1 VVNTRITAG
10 DKGAFNRTLKLA
22 RLGAPTSQYEVGL
35 MYANGVGVAQD
46 LEQAIHWVRQAAE
59 KGFSPAQYL
68 LGTRYATGVAVEK
81 DAHQAL
87 DWLRRAADQQ
97 HPRAL
102 YKLGKMYAG
111 GQPQVALSLWRTAAE
126 KGLVEAQHA
135 LGQAFAQ
142 GQWVAQDVAAARHWY
157 ELSADQGHAAAQCAL
172 ADLIFA
178 AAHAREEERA
188 IELYRKAAGKFYAPA
203 QVALELLGSRSAGRR
218 GGSGN
223 AKRKGNAPDRRR
235 DPDQWED
242 AAASGD
248 AACKYYFALMCER
261 GLRVPED
268 MQKAEVWF
276 ESAARQGHGLAQV
289 ALARLLEAR
298 GDPAARD
305 WLERAAQAGDAQAQA
320 ALGRL
325 LRKRGDS
332 LSILQSLAWTLRAGL
347 VDEATAMDDLVTL
360 LDVGADS
367 LSLAVLMRAAELG
380 SAQAQFGLAQR
391 YAKGQGAPVQ
401 PDAAFDLYHRS
412 ALQGYAPAQCALG
425 ALYIGG
431 KVVDRNVAQAHNWF
445 LKAAEQ
451 DNAAGQWNAACLY
464 MGGGEG
470 LKKDLRKAFVWCE
483 KAALQGFAPAQ
494 ATMGLLYAGMKD
506 QSKAAVWLEKA
517 AQAGD
522 VEAQYN
528 LAVMNGKGQ
537 GIPINLDV
545 AFHWLH
551 AAAQQG
557 LASAQ
562 YRLAQLYA
570 NGTGTAVDPL
580 ESHKWLLLA
589 EKAGDPEARAHLD
602 GSASRLSPVQLA
614 EAKRRADQWRHP

>member
-1 VVNTRITAG
+1 MTASE
-10 DKGAFNRTLKLA
+10 KGAFNRTLKLA

-35 MYANGVGVAQD
+35 MYANGIGVVQD

-59 KGFSPAQYL
+59 KGYSPAQYL

-81 DAHQAL
+81 DEHQAL
-87 DWLRRAADQQ
+87 DWFRRAADQQ

-102 YKLGKMYAG
+102 YKLGKMHAA
-111 GQPQVALSLWRTAAE
+111 GQPQVALSLWKSAAE

-142 GQWVAQDVAAARHWY
+142 GHWVAQDVATARHWY
-157 ELSADQGHAAAQCAL
+157 GLSADQGHAAAQCAL

-178 AAHAREEERA
+178 AANAREEERA
-188 IELYRKAAGKFYAPA
+188 IDLYRKAAGKFYAPA
-203 QVALELLGSRSAGRR
+203 QVALELLGARSAGRR
-218 GGSGN
+218 AGSGS
-223 AKRKGNAPDRRR
+223 AKRRGNAPDRRR
-235 DPDQWED
+235 DPSQWET

-248 AACKYYFALMCER
+248 AACKYYYALMCER
-261 GLRVPED
+261 GMVVPED
-268 MQKAEVWF
+268 VQRAEVWF
-276 ESAARQGHGLAQV
+276 ESAARLGHGPAQV
-289 ALARLLEAR
+289 ALARLLEAK

-305 WLERAAQAGDAQAQA
+305 WLERAAQAGDPLAQA

-325 LRKRGDS
+325 LRNRGDS
-332 LSILQSLAWTLRAGL
+332 LSILHSLAWTLRAGL
-347 VDEATAMDDLVTL
+347 ADETEAMNDLVSL
-360 LDVGADS
+360 LEASGDAV
-367 LSLAVLMRAAELG
+367 SLAALVRAAELG
-380 SAQAQFGLAQR
+380 SAEAQFGLAQR
-391 YAKGQGAPVQ
+391 YAKGRGTAVQ
-401 PDAAFDLYHRS
+401 PDTAFDLYLRS
-412 ALQGYAPAQCALG
+412 AQQGYAQAQCALG

-431 KVVDRNVAQAHNWF
+431 KVVDRHIGQALHWF

-451 DNAAGQWNAACLY
+451 GSAAGQWNAACLY
-464 MGGGEG
+464 MSGGEG
-470 LKKDLRKAFVWCE
+470 LKKDLRKAFLWCE
-483 KAALQGFAPAQ
+483 KAAQQEFAPAQ

-506 QSKAAVWLEKA
+506 HAKAAIWLERA

-522 VEAQYN
+522 IEAQYN

-537 GIPINLDV
+537 GIPVNLEA

-562 YRLAQLYA
+562 CRLSLLYA
-570 NGTGTAVDPL
+570 NGTGTALDPI

-589 EKAGDPEARAHLD
+589 AKAGDREAQSQLD
-602 GSASRLSPVQLA
+602 DSAARLSPAQLA
-614 EAKRRADQWRHP
+614 ESKRRAAQWRHP